1 MAGLEKRVEVEKKD
15 IVRGVTLEQ
24 EVQQLRELV
33 RQLQKEV
40 ARLQAENAQ
49 LREENGRMLAENE
62 QLRAELEKAT
72 GKKGTPAS
80 FVKANRPKQEKKVRK
95 RRDSKHNQ
103 ARKREKATRV
113 EKHQLAACPECGEAL
128 GRQRVYYRRQVI
140 EIPEPQPVEVIEH
153 QIEKGWCSHCHR
165 WHWPQ
170 MNWSGVVMGQGRIGV
185 RLAGLVA
192 YLRAQMRVPVRT
204 IQQYLETVH
213 QFKLSVGEISGLCQR
228 VVRHLAAVREQLQTE
243 VRASPVVHMD
253 ETGWREGG
261 QNGYI
266 WCLVTDKPQP
276 VRYYE
281 YHQSRAGAVAQ
292 EMLGTFKGHLVS
304 DFYSAY
310 NIYRGPHQ
318 RCWPHLLGDVH
329 DLREQQGH
337 NADVE
342 NWTLAVKAQY
352 QRAQEALASAQTE
365 QDRQTFY
372 DLLLTM
378 THELALPYAQVDH
391 PCRALAKRLLRHED
405 ELFQFVLHPH
415 VPPDNNLAER
425 ALRSLVVQRKIS
437 GGSRSPQGSS
447 ARMALATLF
456 ETWKARQ
463 LNPLLQ
469 CWRELGLP
477 LEPALL
483 SP

>member
-1 MAGLEKRVEVEKKD
+1 MAGLEKGEEVEEKD
-15 IVRGVTLEQ
+15 IVLGMTLEQ

-40 ARLQAENAQ
+40 ARLQGENGQ
-49 LREENGRMLAENE
+49 LREENRRLRAENE

-72 GKKGTPAS
+72 GKKAQPAS
-80 FVKANRPKQEKKVRK
+80 FVKANRPKQEKKARK
-95 RRDSKHNQ
+95 RRESKHNQ
-103 ARKREKATRV
+103 ARRLEKATRV
-113 EKHQLAACPECGEAL
+113 EKHRLAVCPDCGEAL
-128 GRQRVYYRRQVI
+128 GRQRVYHRRQVI
-140 EIPEPQPVEVIEH
+140 DIPAPQPVEVIEH
-153 QIEKGWCSHCHR
+153 QIEKGWCSQCRR
-165 WHWPQ
+165 WHRPEVD
-170 MNWSGVVMGQGRIGV
+170 WSGVVIGQGRMGV

-192 YLRAQMRVPVRT
+192 YLRAQLRQPIRT
-204 IQQYLETVH
+204 IQEYLETVH
-213 QFKLSVGEISGLCQR
+213 QLKLSVGEISGLCQR
-228 VVRHLAAVREQLQTE
+228 VVKQLAAVREQLQAE

-253 ETGWREGG
+253 ETGWREAG

-266 WCLVTDKPQP
+266 WCLVTEQPQP

-292 EMLGTFKGHLVS
+292 QMLGPFKGHLVS

-310 NIYRGPHQ
+310 NIYPGPHQ

-329 DLREQQGH
+329 DLREQQGD
-337 NADVE
+337 NADVGD
-342 NWTLAVKAQY
+342 WTRAVKAQY

-391 PCRALAKRLLRHED
+391 PCRPLAKRLLRHED

-437 GGSRSPQGSS
+437 GGSRSPQGSKT
-447 ARMALATLF
+447 RMALATLF
-456 ETWKARQ
+456 ETWKARR

-477 LEPALL
+477 LAPALP